1 MKISQGN
8 VTILETCP
16 RLFQHQVLEQ
26 LGVPQLGE
34 VWERLQLGS
43 QFHQIMQQRAQN
55 FPMGVLQSMVAT
67 DPDLSRWWQAVVDY
81 GNELFPD
88 RGAWTD
94 SEHVRTWECLGHT
107 IVGIYDYLVLYPES
121 AQILDWKT
129 YPRPIET
136 QKIQRSWQ
144 SRLYP
149 FLLAQTSDY
158 LPEKIEMR
166 YWFFQGGDREAS
178 QNRFDQSP
186 SNRPQLLRLSHS
198 HEQQAQTLADLT
210 VILTNLN
217 QWLGA
222 YQLGEDFPQTGV
234 RSTCETC
241 AFAVRCDRVVN
252 SEEAFDEVLFPGEA
266 SAQAEASQKTTPT
279 ALTWDE
285 VDEVAIVSKGSSS

>member
-1 MKISQGN
+1 MKISQGSL
-8 VTILETCP
+8 TILETCP

-34 VWERLQLGS
+34 VWERLQLGR

-55 FPMGVLQSMVAT
+55 LPIGVLQSMVAT
-67 DPDLSRWWQAVVDY
+67 EANLGCWFRAVEDY
-81 GNELFPD
+81 ASELFPED
-88 RGAWTD
+88 GAAWTD

-136 QKIQRSWQ
+136 RKIRESWQ

-166 YWFFQGGDREAS
+166 YWFFQGGDRLEAS
-178 QNRFDQSP
+178 QNQLDQSE
-186 SNRPQLLRLSHS
+186 NRPQLLRLIYSD
-198 HEQQAQTLADLT
+198 EQQIRTLEALT
-210 VILTNLN
+210 VILTDLN
-217 QWLGA
+217 RWLGA
-222 YQLGEDFPQTGV
+222 YEQLGEDFPQTSV
-234 RSTCETC
+234 RSVCETC
-241 AFAVRCDRVVN
+241 AFVVRCDRVVR
-252 SEEAFDEVLFPGEA
+252 SVEELDEMQ
-266 SAQAEASQKTTPT
+266 S

-285 VDEVAIVSKGSSS
+285 VDEVAIESLGLFLK